1 MKTLRE
7 ILFERHRA
15 AEPKLDVVRQRALAS
30 LGSGKSGAV
39 RINARDRPTWISALL
54 SLRWHLA
61 GLSAAWLLVAILN
74 SDRFSTSTAMANASD
89 STPRQ
94 LLLALKA
101 NRRQLS
107 ELIEP
112 PAAEPIAV
120 PRPRTE
126 AQQPTQM
133 A

>member
-15 AEPKLDVVRQRALAS
+15 AEPKLDVVRQSALAS
-30 LGSGKSGAV
+30 LASGK
-39 RINARDRPTWISALL
+39 IDARDRPTWISALL

-74 SDRFSTSTAMANASD
+74 SDGFSTSTAMANASD

-94 LLLALKA
+94 LLLALRA